1 MHANEWLQQWSE
13 KNETLK
19 QNCSMP
25 VPQDDILAPF
35 RELYL
40 HKEEYKQ
47 RVKETSL
54 RYEGLDIEFLDVQI
68 NNTVETVIYAED
80 PPSFY
85 MGKSRLYKL
94 IYGKDVSTGEYVL
107 RSLDNQLVYYHG
119 IGKLSKGDIAK
130 LIAVDICS

>member
-19 QNCSMP
+19 QNCSLP
-25 VPQDDILAPF
+25 APQDDFLAPF

-54 RYEGLDIEFLDVQI
+54 RYEGLDIEFFDVQI
-68 NNTVETVIYAED
+68 NNTVETVIHAVD
-80 PPSFY
+80 LPSFY
-85 MGKSRLYKL
+85 MDKSRLYKL
-94 IYGKDVSTGEYVL
+94 IYSKDVSTGEYVL
-107 RSLDNQLVYYHG
+107 RSLDSQLVYYHG
-119 IGKLSKGDIAK
+119 IAKLSKGDIAK
-130 LIAVDICS
+130 LIAVDIRP